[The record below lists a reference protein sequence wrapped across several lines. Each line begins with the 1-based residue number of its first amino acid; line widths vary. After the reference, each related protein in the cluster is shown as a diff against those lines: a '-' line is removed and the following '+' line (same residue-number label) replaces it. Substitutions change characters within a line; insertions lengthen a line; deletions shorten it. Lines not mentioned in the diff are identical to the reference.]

1 MSDFKVLAYGEPME
15 KKPTKCENCA
25 CLPICTFLARIRGAT
40 AELDELEDLGI
51 RWELSLN
58 CDWYVGKE

>member
-1 MSDFKVLAYGEPME
+1 ME

-25 CLPICTFLARIRGAT
+25 CRPVCTLLARIRGAT